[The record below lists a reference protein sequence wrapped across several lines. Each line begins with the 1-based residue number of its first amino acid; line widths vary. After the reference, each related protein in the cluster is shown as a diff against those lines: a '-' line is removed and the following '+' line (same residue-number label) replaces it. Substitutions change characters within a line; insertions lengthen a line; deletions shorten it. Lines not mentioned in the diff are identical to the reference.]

1 MCANYL
7 RVFIFLFFG
16 VLNNVYSQNQ
26 SWFYIRATSDSFAP
40 KFDRFNDLLTYR
52 GDNENLKKIFADYT
66 ISEFKK
72 TYKNAK
78 KSSLKRTFFVVVN
91 DEQLLED
98 LLINASEN
106 FDFGEIIHETDK
118 KIFEPNDYGL
128 TSTIA
133 TNKGLAINLDYYDF
147 MGAPQAWYYTTGSKD
162 IIIGLSDGQVEI
174 TDNDFSGKTTVI
186 KKSSKAKGHGSGV
199 ASIAAGQGNNA
210 YGTTGICMIVVFI
223 QPIITIQ
230 KT

>member
-1 MCANYL
+1 M
-7 RVFIFLFFG
+7 
-16 VLNNVYSQNQ
+16 
-26 SWFYIRATSDSFAP
+26 
-40 KFDRFNDLLTYR
+40 
-52 GDNENLKKIFADYT
+52 
-66 ISEFKK
+66 
-72 TYKNAK
+72 
-78 KSSLKRTFFVVVN
+78 
-91 DEQLLED
+91 ED

-147 MGAPQAWYYTTGSKD
+147 VGAPQALYYTTGSKD

-199 ASIAAGQGNNA
+199 AYIAAGQGNNA
-210 YGTTGICMIVVFI
+210 YGTTGICYDCSIYTTHYYDTKNLKQLLELSSMGVKVINCSWALTSYYQTAQNAIDEMFENG
-223 QPIITIQ
+223 TILVAAAGNQ
-230 KT
+230 DW